1 MSIYAIADLHLSFS
15 VEKPMDI
22 YGGEWIGHAEKLKNN
37 WQEQVSN
44 EDIVII
50 PGDVSWALKYEDAL
64 IDLEWIGRLPGKKVF
79 VKGNHDL
86 WWTAVGKL
94 NKLDDN
100 LIFLQNK
107 HFEADG
113 FAICGTRGWLCPG
126 DDDFT
131 QHDDKIYKRELG
143 RLKLSLE
150 EASKAGYG
158 AVAEGQHKG
167 EIIGAL
173 HFPPTNDKL
182 QASGFTQLFEAYG
195 VKKVIY
201 GHLHGKDGFKNGLQ
215 AIYNGVEYM
224 LVSLDY
230 LKCNPKKLID

>member
-22 YGGEWIGHAEKLKNN
+22 YGGEWVGHTEKLKDK
-37 WQEQVSN
+37 WEKIIMPD
-44 EDIVII
+44 DIVII
-50 PGDVSWALKYEDAL
+50 PGDISWALKYDDAL
-64 IDLEWIGRLPGKKVF
+64 IDLKWISRLPGKKVF

-86 WWTAVGKL
+86 WWNSINKL
-94 NKLDDN
+94 NKIDEN
-100 LIFLQNK
+100 LFFLQNSYYIA
-107 HFEADG
+107 EG
-113 FAICGTRGWLCPG
+113 YAICGSRGWVCPG

-150 EASKAGYG
+150 EARRAGYG
-158 AVAEGQHKG
+158 ALSEGESKG
-167 EIIGAL
+167 DIIGVL

-182 QASGFTQLFEAYG
+182 QPSGFTELFEKYG

-201 GHLHGKDGFKNGLQ
+201 GHLHGKDGFKNGLR
-215 AIYNGVEYM
+215 AIFNGVEYM

-230 LKCNPKKLID
+230 LKCTPRILVD